1 MESIEYP
8 EGWNK
13 EMLEKEAKKEKVL
26 LLEDYDKKN
35 VKYIKIKDLISR
47 YSLSK
52 TKSGVLLVKDKW
64 DSTSSEYV
72 SSDGTVEVKVDQVAK
87 SWERTFETYDWEGLE
102 NSIKTHGIKKPL
114 LASWKGGRVADG
126 NHRLAILKLL
136 YSPNKKVPCVQN
148 SKQHGP
154 SYFEEREEELE
165 FHKKERKFALE
176 NDTAFKKHAN
186 VGKIIKIYK

>member
-13 EMLEKEAKKEKVL
+13 ERLEKEAKKEKVL

-114 LASWKGGRVADG
+114 LAGRKGGYVADG
-126 NHRLAILKLL
+126 NHRLAVLKLL
-136 YSPNKKVPCVQN
+136 YSPDKKVPCVE
-148 SKQHGP
+148 SLKRRGP
-154 SYFEEREEELE
+154 SFLVEREEQLE
-165 FHKKERKFALE
+165 FHKNERRFALE
-176 NDTAFKKHAN
+176 NDIAFQHHAD